1 MIVETGAKYNFDGS
15 VNKPI
20 AMHEKD
26 ASVEPQGGP
35 PMPLK
40 LVGVA
45 EPSLRAS
52 RERILESSA
61 VECRASTRMAAENV
75 ELRSKLMATGHLAAD
90 ELKKR
95 DRDKIVAEA
104 ERYGRVRGW

>member
-1 MIVETGAKYNFDGS
+1 
-15 VNKPI
+15 
-20 AMHEKD
+20 
-26 ASVEPQGGP
+26 
-35 PMPLK
+35 
-40 LVGVA
+40 
-45 EPSLRAS
+45 
-52 RERILESSA
+52 
-61 VECRASTRMAAENV
+61 MAAENA